1 MLIIYMTLV
10 KSLSDSENLCNYLES
25 SDRNLD
31 KFTSFN
37 DFEKLQLLG
46 QQQLL
51 TFGEYTQKDNSDK
64 NNRRKI
70 ISYFYRNIKSKL

>member
-31 KFTSFN
+31 KITSFN

-46 QQQLL
+46 QQKLL

>member
-25 SDRNLD
+25 SNRNLD
-31 KFTSFN
+31 KITSFN